1 MFAVR
6 CTRKL
11 LERGAPKVLDKPAP
25 PTTVLGDWY
34 ANIVV
39 TRAEHLVVCISEK
52 TLLPVVVT
60 AKDVKHLPERLSAAV
75 RTMLAAVGV
84 SEVQIESELL
94 EMRAGYLA
102 TTQDRRVLGCLN
114 DFVFHFKHGAG
125 SFPELSNHERA
136 LRLARM
142 PCSILEY
149 AFPSEAT
156 LAAFSARQ
164 AIRAASKASAA

>member
-11 LERGAPKVLDKPAP
+11 LDRGALKQLDTPVQA
-25 PTTVLGDWY
+25 TTVLGDWY

-39 TRAEHLVVCISEK
+39 TRPEHLVVCISEK

-60 AKDVKHLPERLSAAV
+60 AKDIKHLPERLSAAAK
-75 RTMLAAVGV
+75 TMLAAVGI
-84 SEVQIESELL
+84 SEKEIARELL

-114 DFVFHFKHGAG
+114 DFVLHFKYGAA
-125 SFPELSNHERA
+125 SYPELSNHERA
-136 LRLARM
+136 LRLAQM
-142 PCSILEY
+142 PCSKLEY
-149 AFPSEAT
+149 GSPSVLTPAEN
-156 LAAFSARQ
+156 
-164 AIRAASKASAA
+164 